1 MTQTSAAAIQAPCQ
15 SGIVVSLTLET
26 PLGNP
31 MPDMFSVEQ
40 DVRNEI
46 DPIEIAVTRV
56 LAKDFLVGL
65 KLIG

>member
-1 MTQTSAAAIQAPCQ
+1 
-15 SGIVVSLTLET
+15 
-26 PLGNP
+26 
-31 MPDMFSVEQ
+31 MFSVEQ

-46 DPIEIAVTRV
+46 DPRETNVKRA